1 MPETAPNRLAAI
13 RAALHELV
21 AEYGFDPLS
30 DPGRMSNL
38 IKDLL
43 PDDQQLAR
51 ILVVAAEQ
59 DVAST
64 LREHV
69 AQGMPAPTAI
79 RLVATSFAAST
90 MFAPQACSGV
100 VSELAIAMGLAP
112 ADITQDAVPGSV
124 ADFPGGPTDVTP
136 GAGSTSTGTGARIG
150 AGIGAAGIGAGIGTA
165 ADQAQDVPGQVQNV
179 PGQAQ
184 DARPAAARPGLRRRS
199 YLAIAA
205 TGIVV
210 VAAALIL
217 ALRGG
222 PAATSAH
229 APHKGNVTVNHQF
242 ARDDSFV
249 LTLTTITLR
258 DNRLTVDVA
267 YHNATNQTQILT
279 CLGETDPT
287 TASLTLANGT
297 IVHSI
302 ATYCSDHPSLAS
314 TLGAGQTHT
323 SYAVFLVPKDFP
335 EPVSFFWEAGDL
347 SGTVSHLRV

>member
-1 MPETAPNRLAAI
+1 MPETAPDRLAAI
-13 RAALHELV
+13 RAALRELV

-30 DPGRMSNL
+30 NPGRMSNL

-69 AQGMPAPTAI
+69 SQGMAAPTAI

-112 ADITQDAVPGSV
+112 AEITQDALPEP
-124 ADFPGGPTDVTP
+124 AEDFPGAPTDVAP
-136 GAGSTSTGTGARIG
+136 GVTSASTGTGAGTR
-150 AGIGAAGIGAGIGTA
+150 AAAS
-165 ADQAQDVPGQVQNV
+165 QAHEVPGQPRNV
-179 PGQAQ
+179 TVRAQ
-184 DARPAAARPGLRRRS
+184 DARPADRRSGLRRRS

-205 TGIVV
+205 TGLVV
-210 VAAALIL
+210 VAAGLIL
-217 ALRGG
+217 VLRGG
-222 PAATSAH
+222 SAGTSAH
-229 APHKGNVTVNHQF
+229 APPQGDVTVNRQF
-242 ARDDSFV
+242 AHDDSFV
-249 LTLTTITLR
+249 LTLTTIKLQG
-258 DNRLTVDVA
+258 DRLTVDVA
-267 YHNATNQTQILT
+267 YHNGTNQTQILT

-297 IVHSI
+297 IIHSI

-323 SYAVFLVPKDFP
+323 SYAVFRVPKDFP
-335 EPVSFFWEAGDL
+335 QPVSFFWQAGDL